1 MLAKNNEYLEETA
14 ESLYR
19 ANADEI
25 VRQQCLT
32 REDAERRERTLE
44 RDNQKLREREQRS
57 ILGMVELCKELG
69 LTFEE
74 TIEKIAKNIDVNP
87 NEIVQCIKD
96 YWKKE

>member
-1 MLAKNNEYLEETA
+1 M
-14 ESLYR
+14 
-19 ANADEI
+19 
-25 VRQQCLT
+25 
-32 REDAERRERTLE
+32 
-44 RDNQKLREREQRS
+44 REREQRS